1 MTTLDARLADIL
13 KASGL
18 GNDAVWAH
26 KQSGKYIMYHWACE
40 QAAATKGVKWEP
52 PVVVHADPAAK
63 MAVVLVTGRL
73 GDQVEWSFGEAAPYN
88 TTQTYPFAMAEKRA
102 KDRVVLKLIGL
113 HGLAYSEEEADDFKS
128 GGTPPAN
135 GNKPAST
142 PAPPPKTD
150 RDKVVEEARAYAQQ
164 MKEALELAP
173 DVHTVETIWREEAP
187 ALAELKTKSEKAHA
201 HLVAVAHKRGFKEAA

>member
-113 HGLAYSEEEADDFKS
+113 HGLAYSEEEADDFK
-128 GGTPPAN
+128 GGNGAPAN
-135 GNKPAST
+135 GNKPT
-142 PAPPPKTD
+142 PTPPPWSAC
-150 RDKVVEEARAYAQQ
+150 ARAAS
-164 MKEALELAP
+164 
-173 DVHTVETIWREEAP
+173 P
-187 ALAELKTKSEKAHA
+187 A
-201 HLVAVAHKRGFKEAA
+201 AARWPRK

>member
-113 HGLAYSEEEADDFKS
+113 HGLAYSEEEADDFK
-128 GGTPPAN
+128 GGNGAPAN
-135 GNKPAST
+135 GNKPA
-142 PAPPPKTD
+142 PIPPPPPKTE
-150 RDKVVEEARAYAQQ
+150 RDELVEEMRAYAQR
-164 MKEALELAP
+164 MKAALLEAP
-173 DVHTVETIWREEAP
+173 DLHTVETIWAEEKP
-187 ALAELKTKSEKAHA
+187 ALDQLKGKSAKAHA
-201 HLVAVAHKRGFKEAA
+201 HLVEVAQNRGFKEAA

>member
-1 MTTLDARLADIL
+1 MTTLDANLAAIL
-13 KASGL
+13 KACDL

-40 QAAATKGVKWEP
+40 KAAVMKGVKWEP

-63 MAVVLVTGRL
+63 LAVILVTGRL

-113 HGLAYSEEEADDFKS
+113 HGLAYSEEEADDFK
-128 GGTPPAN
+128 GGNGAPAN
-135 GNKPAST
+135 GNKPT
-142 PAPPPKTD
+142 PTPPPKDARTE
-150 RDKVVEEARAYAQQ
+150 KIEELRAYAQQ
-164 MKEALELAP
+164 VKEALELAP
-173 DVHTVETIWREEAP
+173 DLHTVATIWREEGP

-201 HLVAVAHKRGFKEAA
+201 HLVAVAQKRGFKEAA

>member
-1 MTTLDARLADIL
+1 MTTLDANLAAIL

-40 QAAATKGVKWEP
+40 KAAATKGIKWEP
-52 PVVVHADPAAK
+52 PTVVHADPAAK
-63 MAVVLVTGRL
+63 LAVILVTGRL

-113 HGLAYSEEEADDFKS
+113 HGLAYSEEEADTFKD
-128 GGTPPAN
+128 GGAPPAN
-135 GNKPAST
+135 GNKPT
-142 PAPPPKTD
+142 PTPPPKDARTE
-150 RDKVVEEARAYAQQ
+150 KIEELRAYAQQ
-164 MKEALELAP
+164 VKEALELAP
-173 DVHTVETIWREEAP
+173 DVHTVETIWREEAN
-187 ALAELKTKSEKAHA
+187 ALAELRTKSEKAHA
-201 HLVAVAHKRGFKEAA
+201 HLVAVAQKRGFKEAA

>member
-1 MTTLDARLADIL
+1 MTTLDANLAAIL

-40 QAAATKGVKWEP
+40 KAAATKGIKWEA

-63 MAVVLVTGRL
+63 LAVILVTGRL

-113 HGLAYSEEEADDFKS
+113 HGLAYSEEEADSFKDS
-128 GGTPPAN
+128 GTPPAN
-135 GNKPAST
+135 GNKPT
-142 PAPPPKTD
+142 PTPPPPKDERTEQ
-150 RDKVVEEARAYAQQ
+150 VEGLRKYAQGL
-164 MKEALELAP
+164 KEAIETAP
-173 DVHTVETIWREEAP
+173 DAHTVATIWAEEKD

-201 HLVAVAHKRGFKEAA
+201 HLVAVARKRGFKEAA